1 MERFQGYCE
10 DEWISIRKALL
21 NPRQVEVEGNSIV
34 IQPNNSHWLWGEGVG
49 EVFLDKLL
57 ILL

>member
-34 IQPNNSHWLWGEGVG
+34 IQPNNSNWLGGG
-49 EVFLDKLL
+49 AVFLDKLL